1 MSFSKPPTHYR
12 PDKGRMISTMQTV
25 TLRNG
30 SEELDSL
37 VNATMMSLRQMMG
50 DILGITALYDL
61 HQICL
66 GTNYRPSARQLEYLK
81 ERCLLQANGRPHD
94 SIKNIVLSA
103 IEGEGPEMTL
113 VSPLA

>member
-1 MSFSKPPTHYR
+1 MTTSPATQ
-12 PDKGRMISTMQTV
+12 ML

-30 SEELDSL
+30 SQEPFAL
-37 VNATMMSLRQMMG
+37 VNSTMMSLRQMME
-50 DILGITALYDL
+50 DILGATALYDL

-81 ERCLLQANGRPHD
+81 GRCLLQANGHPHD

-103 IEGEGPEMTL
+103 IEGEGLEMTL
-113 VSPLA
+113 VSPLAD